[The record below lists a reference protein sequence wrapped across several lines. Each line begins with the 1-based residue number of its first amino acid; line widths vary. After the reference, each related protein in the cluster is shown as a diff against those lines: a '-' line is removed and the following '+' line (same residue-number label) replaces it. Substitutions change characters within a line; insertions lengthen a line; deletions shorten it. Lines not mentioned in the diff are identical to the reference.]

1 MSRSFMAVGMALA
14 VCVAVP
20 ASAHDGPAG
29 SPHLYSDDLAGALE
43 RPDPNDALRHHDAS
57 VTNLQGSGYVSDI
70 EKNLAVAGRGERLL
84 PQGTTDVW
92 VHDMYAYLG
101 TFNTPC
107 SVGNTDNGS
116 GVRIYSVHNQTRPV
130 EVNAIATPAGSRAND
145 VKVAKMGSGDIL
157 VHSNEACN
165 GGPGG
170 FEIYNVDNP
179 LAPVHLSSVRFD
191 ELNPI
196 SNFLFGG
203 ISDVGVHNLWLWQSG
218 GRDYVA
224 AVAESAFDNF
234 RVVDIT
240 DPTSPVEVASWG
252 AEEIFDPGVGDEL
265 VDLNRVLAGALY
277 LLDGFGAS
285 SNRFLHDIT
294 INEDGTRAYLSN
306 WDAGLVLLD
315 ISDPANPA
323 MISQAIDVGG
333 GSADGEVNSHN
344 AWMNSDGSV
353 VVETEEDFSAWEGA
367 IPPSNLTMDGTATPG
382 DPSIPGTA
390 AATDA
395 GDYFEA
401 NQTGLT
407 GTISSTSIAVDN
419 GPTFPTIEFS
429 PAPTQPTFAS
439 TGPISGNLVWVGR
452 ACGLTQG
459 DVLANPL
466 AAGDIAIV
474 RRGACEFDEKAQT
487 VGSAG
492 AAAILIA
499 NNQPSTPW
507 SGIRIWDFSDE
518 ANPMLLSTF
527 DTICSLSTAPGGSCD
542 PRGTYSVHNVQ
553 VEGNYAYASWY
564 TDGVV
569 VLDISDPVRPV
580 EVARFDKSGPV
591 FEAENGGIQD
601 IWGIYKVPGLP
612 WIYGSDRNGGLYVL
626 KEYGTG
632 SAKVAKN

>member
-1 MSRSFMAVGMALA
+1 MAICFGL
-14 VCVAVP
+14 P

-29 SPHLYSDDLAGALE
+29 SPHLYSDDLAGALQ
-43 RPDPNDALRHHDAS
+43 RPDPNDALAHHDLS
-57 VTNLQGSGYVSDI
+57 VANLQGSGYLSDL
-70 EKNLAVAGRGERLL
+70 EKNLDDAGRGVRLL
-84 PQGTTDVW
+84 PQATTDVW
-92 VHDMYAYLG
+92 VHDKYAYLG

-107 SVGNTDNGS
+107 SDGDTANGS
-116 GVRIYSVHNQTRPV
+116 GVRIFSVHNNTRPI
-130 EVNAIATPAGSRAND
+130 EVGAIATPAGSRAND
-145 VKVAKMGSGDIL
+145 VKVAAMGSGNIL
-157 VHSNEACN
+157 VHSNEPCN

-179 LAPVHLSSVRFD
+179 LAPIPLSSVRFD
-191 ELNPI
+191 EINPL

-203 ISDVGVHNLWLWQSG
+203 ITDAGVHNLWLWQNG

-224 AVAESAFDNF
+224 AVVESAFDNF

-240 DPTSPVEVASWG
+240 DPTSPVVVSTWG
-252 AEEIFDPGVGDEL
+252 AEELFDPGVGDE
-265 VDLNRVLAGALY
+265 VGDVNRVLAAALD
-277 LLDGFGAS
+277 LVRGGFGAS
-285 SNRFLHDIT
+285 VNKFLHDIT

-315 ISDPANPA
+315 VSDPTNPVL
-323 MISQAIDVGG
+323 MSRAIDVAG

-344 AWMNSDGSV
+344 AWMNSDGSI

-382 DPSIPGTA
+382 DPTIPGTA

-401 NQTGLT
+401 NQTGQT
-407 GTISSTSIAVDN
+407 GTVSGTSVAVDG
-419 GPTFPTIEFS
+419 GPTFPTIEFT
-429 PAPTQPTFAS
+429 PAQTQPTFAA
-439 TGPISGNLVWVGR
+439 TGPIAGNLVWVGR

-459 DVLANPL
+459 DALVNPL
-466 AAGDIAIV
+466 GFGDIAIV

-487 VGSAG
+487 VGAAG
-492 AAAILIA
+492 AAAIVIA

-527 DTICSLSTAPGGSCD
+527 DTICSMSTAPGGPCD

-564 TDGVV
+564 TDGMV

-580 EVARFDKSGPV
+580 EIGRFDKSGPA
-591 FEAENGGIQD
+591 FELENGGIQD
-601 IWGIYKVPGLP
+601 IWGVYKVPNLP

-626 KEYGTG
+626 KEYGIG